1 MPKANIDV
9 AIARGQGKSLTGQG
23 LESVTLEVM
32 IPSPTATAAM
42 VIDIESDNKQRTLQD
57 LRVVIKKHGGN
68 VTPTAFLFTR
78 LGRSVLGAKA
88 NPKSISGGGG
98 EEKEGNRIAFDDV
111 FMQAVDMGA
120 EDVEQDGQGNVVVW
134 TQPSA
139 THQVAQKLAS
149 SLDME
154 ILSSDII
161 YSPSAEKARVDDAE
175 MAAGL
180 GAFLSAVRDYPEVQ
194 AVYANLERGDVA
206 EDLWKSIEEDLDS

>member
-9 AIARGQGKSLTGQG
+9 AIARGQGKSLTGQS
-23 LESVTLEVM
+23 LESATLEVM
-32 IPSPTATAAM
+32 IPSSSAAM
-42 VIDIESDNKQRTLQD
+42 VIEIESDNKQRTLQD
-57 LRVVIKKHGGN
+57 LRVVVKKHGGT

-78 LGRSVLGAKA
+78 LGRAMLRSRALDR
-88 NPKSISGGGG
+88 
-98 EEKEGNRIAFDDV
+98 EFDDV

-120 EDVEQDGQGNVVVW
+120 EDVEQDDQGNAVLW

-161 YSPSAEKARVDDAE
+161 YSPMAERVRVDDAE
-175 MAAGL
+175 LATGL
-180 GAFLSAVRDYPEVQ
+180 GSFLSAVRNYPEVQ
-194 AVYANLERGDVA
+194 AVYANLEKGAVPD
-206 EDLWKSIEEDLDS
+206 DLWKAIEEDLDS

>member
-23 LESVTLEVM
+23 LESATLEVM
-32 IPSPTATAAM
+32 LPSESTAAAV
-42 VIDIESDNKQRTLQD
+42 VIDFETDNKQRTLQD
-57 LRVVIKKHGGN
+57 LRVVVKKHGGN

-78 LGRSVLGAKA
+78 LGRSVLRAKG
-88 NPKSISGGGG
+88 PSGGGG
-98 EEKEGNRIAFDDV
+98 EEEGGVRNGFDDV

-120 EDVEQDGQGNVVVW
+120 EDVEQDGQGNVVLW

-139 THQVAQKLAS
+139 THQVAQQMAS

-161 YSPSAEKARVDDAE
+161 YSPTAEKVRVDDPE
-175 MAAGL
+175 VAAGL
-180 GAFLSAVRDYPEVQ
+180 GSFLSAVRDYPEVQ
-194 AVYANLERGDVA
+194 AVYANLERGDVS